1 MRTTMNCP
9 KCGHSTQD
17 DAIYCPYCGHGLVP
31 SARTTRVSVAGA
43 LLIVASVSSIIFLI
57 LSIRAL
63 YMLYNWYPAV
73 VAEDWMPY
81 AQMLTG
87 FSLTGFLFGILSS
100 SLALARRNHTLTTV
114 FSILCT
120 VSGAGAWL
128 ESLIIPL
135 ANPWYSFL
143 FYLLPSFTTALIAT
157 TLIYP
162 KKAEFT
168 PQKTTKQ
175 TT

>member
-1 MRTTMNCP
+1 
-9 KCGHSTQD
+9 
-17 DAIYCPYCGHGLVP
+17 
-31 SARTTRVSVAGA
+31 VSVGGA
-43 LLIVASVSSIIFLI
+43 LLIVAGTASLVFLI
-57 LSIRAL
+57 LSVRAL

-87 FSLTGFLFGILSS
+87 FSFTGFLFGFLSS
-100 SLALARRNHTLTTV
+100 SLALARRNHTLTMI
-114 FSILCT
+114 FSVLCT
-120 VSGAGAWL
+120 ISGAGAWL

-135 ANPWYSFL
+135 ANMWYSFL
-143 FYLLPSFTTALIAT
+143 LYFLPSFTTALIAT

-162 KKAEFT
+162 RKAEFT
-168 PQKTTKQ
+168 QQKTRSQ